1 MLLLIK
7 NLIKNIK
14 NKVSSYGSMTA
25 EEFLRQLDGGN
36 LKKRR
41 GFMLSGARQKD
52 GWSRRDAA
60 IALKINPKELK
71 AIEKGIKAPNK
82 ALVIKMAQVYN
93 TPLNTLWKYTI

>member
-1 MLLLIK
+1 MLLRIK

-14 NKVSSYGSMTA
+14 NKVASYGSMTA